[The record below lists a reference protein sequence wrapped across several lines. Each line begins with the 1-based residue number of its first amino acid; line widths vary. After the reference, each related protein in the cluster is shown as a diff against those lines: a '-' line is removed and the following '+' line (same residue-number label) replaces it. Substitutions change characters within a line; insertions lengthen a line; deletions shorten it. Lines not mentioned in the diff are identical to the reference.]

1 VGWSVA
7 PERVGTSAYAA
18 LLRDR
23 GLRRLLA
30 GSQAGRLGTSML
42 PLSLV
47 LFGTQVGGSAGAG
60 GAALAGFL
68 VTGAF
73 HPVRARLVDRGGGRA
88 LAGFV
93 VAFAALLAVVA
104 TLGSVV
110 SAPAPLIAASALA
123 GAFAPPLGPYTRAAL
138 GAALRGRPDSLQ
150 RAYALDS
157 AGEES
162 SLVLGPLL
170 VGGIAAVSAD
180 VAALLLA
187 AGLVLAGGL
196 ATARSSMAHAMTRRA
211 DAAHPPSAPVPGRAW
226 AVIACLGTVGVALG
240 AIDVGVPA
248 ITRAAGVP
256 AAAGVLLAAM
266 AVGTAL
272 AGLLAGLRSWH
283 RPPLARV
290 ALLQPPLLLAL
301 AACALVHQPAALA
314 VLLAVP
320 GAIVGI
326 ILVSAYVALDE
337 LAPPGAAT
345 RTFAW
350 LITANNGGLALGAA
364 LAGVIAD
371 SSPHAALWVA
381 PVAVVPGCVVAAA
394 TVTRRQS
401 IR

>member
-7 PERVGTSAYAA
+7 PERVGTSAYGA

-47 LFGTQVGGSAGAG
+47 LFGTQAAGSPGAG

-68 VTGAF
+68 ITGAF
-73 HPVRARLVDRGGGRA
+73 HPARARLVDRGGGRA
-88 LAGFV
+88 MARFV
-93 VAFAALLAVVA
+93 VAFAALLAAVA
-104 TLGSVV
+104 ALGSVV
-110 SAPAPLIAASALA
+110 SAPAPLIVAAAIA

-138 GAALRGRPDSLQ
+138 GATLRGRPDDLQ

-157 AGEES
+157 AAEEA

-170 VGGIAAVSAD
+170 VGGIAAVWTDA
-180 VAALLLA
+180 AALLLA

-196 ATARSSMAHAMTRRA
+196 ATARSSPAHAITRRA
-211 DAAHPPSAPVPGRAW
+211 DAAAEPSAPMPRRAW

-256 AAAGVLLAAM
+256 AAAGILLAAM

-272 AGLLAGLRSWH
+272 AGLLAGLRSWRH
-283 RPPLARV
+283 PPLMRIALLLPPLA
-290 ALLQPPLLLAL
+290 LAL
-301 AACALVHQPAALA
+301 AACALVHQLAALA

-381 PVAVVPGCVVAAA
+381 PVAAVPGCALAAA
-394 TVTRRQS
+394 SVRR
-401 IR
+401 RPAPR